1 MHWDPLYTW
10 MALGVLVK
18 KENTYADAVWHKI
31 ALVEDED
38 QVFVGGLCPQVLFD
52 TPAPCAE
59 RVSCI

>member
-1 MHWDPLYTW
+1 M
-10 MALGVLVK
+10 K
-18 KENTYADAVWHKI
+18 KENAYADAVWHKI